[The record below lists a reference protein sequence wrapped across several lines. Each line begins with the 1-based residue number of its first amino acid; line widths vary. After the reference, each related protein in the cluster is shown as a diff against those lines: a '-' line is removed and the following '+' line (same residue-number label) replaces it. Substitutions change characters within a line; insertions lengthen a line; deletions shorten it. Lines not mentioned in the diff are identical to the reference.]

1 MKPGR
6 GPHRV
11 AFAVVGALVA
21 FCLVA
26 TAIYAR
32 MADVGVNGWMHGGP
46 AMLSAAMA
54 GLFGGG
60 VAALVMLIIL
70 LRPFSR

>member
-1 MKPGR
+1 MKPDR
-6 GPHRV
+6 SAHRV

-26 TAIYAR
+26 TGIYAR
-32 MADVGVNGWMHGGP
+32 VADVGVYGWMHGGP
-46 AMLSAAMA
+46 TMLSAAMA

-60 VAALVMLIIL
+60 FVALLVLIIL
-70 LRPFSR
+70 LRVLSR